1 MSEPALLA
9 IIRGGQT
16 RYYIDDW
23 SGLTLHRELIWGPE
37 ALEDWIVA
45 RDELQELEETYSS
58 TVVVNFD
65 RKQLTFRIDSETLEI
80 PKVGALYNRLV
91 AAAWPSYEIAC
102 VALDHE
108 LLEALGEETTPE
120 WSANPD
126 LARIEYRPDS
136 VAAAVG
142 DIEDDLDNFDDD
154 FDEDFEEDPAF
165 DADGDRRDR
174 HSGSADGDDSTSADA
189 EEDNDLDDDD
199 EDEEDDDDLEFGET
213 ELRAWVTIIGSD
225 GSIEHRQLSELPQEL
240 LQAKPSAVE
249 ELAELPACEVPAESV
264 VREGMWV
271 NSGSRTMSIWGG
283 PSTQAALPVVES
295 AWKGWTVQWAP
306 RGYAQHCA
314 DTGPIGQVMTTEKAL
329 AKLLP
334 LFMSTH
340 RMSFGSLF
348 SVIGGAVKK
357 TAMKAT
363 GCLVF
368 VVCLPIFIFGLVSGN
383 WTAVAWTIGITVSL
397 AVIAFKLVEWQ
408 VAKKFRQSIDAAED
422 EQNIQGSPTAGPL
435 DKHQRRA
442 ALDALLATAGLP
454 ATSKI
459 EPFVTND
466 DLTI

>member
-23 SGLTLHRELIWGPE
+23 SGLTLHRELVWGPE
-37 ALEDWIVA
+37 AFEDWIVA
-45 RDELQELEETYSS
+45 RAELEELEETYSS

-65 RKQLTFRIDSETLEI
+65 RKQLTFRIDSDALEI
-80 PKVGALYNRLV
+80 PKVGALFNRLV
-91 AAAWPSYEIAC
+91 AAAWPGYEIAS

-108 LLEALGEETTPE
+108 LLEALGEQTTPE

-126 LARIEYRPDS
+126 YARIEYRPES
-136 VAAAVG
+136 VASAVG
-142 DIEDDLDNFDDD
+142 DIEDDIDNFDDD
-154 FDEDFEEDPAF
+154 FDEDFEEDPA
-165 DADGDRRDR
+165 DDTDGDRTDR
-174 HSGSADGDDSTSADA
+174 HNGSTQDGEQSNSADA
-189 EEDNDLDDDD
+189 KEDDGFDD
-199 EDEEDDDDLEFGET
+199 EDDDDDLEFGET
-213 ELRAWVTIIGSD
+213 ELRAWVTIISND

-240 LQAKPSAVE
+240 LQANPSAIE
-249 ELAELPACEVPAESV
+249 ELAELPGCDVPAEAV

-271 NSGSRTMSIWGG
+271 NSGSRTLSIWGG

-314 DTGPIGQVMTTEKAL
+314 DTGPTGQVLSTEKAL

-334 LFMSTH
+334 MLMSTH

-363 GCLVF
+363 GCLVV

-397 AVIAFKLVEWQ
+397 AVVAFKLVEWQ

-422 EQNIQGSPTAGPL
+422 EQNIHGSPTAGPL
-435 DKHQRRA
+435 DKSQRRV

-454 ATSKI
+454 AISKI
-459 EPFVTND
+459 EPLVTKE
-466 DLTI
+466 DLAI

>member
-23 SGLTLHRELIWGPE
+23 SGYTLHRELIWGPE

-45 RDELQELEETYSS
+45 RDELEELEETCSS
-58 TVVVNFD
+58 TVVANFD

-91 AAAWPSYEIAC
+91 AAAWPGYEIAC

-108 LLEALGEETTPE
+108 LLEALGEETAPD

-126 LARIEYRPDS
+126 YARIEYRPES
-136 VAAAVG
+136 VSSAVG
-142 DIEDDLDNFDDD
+142 NIDDDIDNFDDD
-154 FDEDFEEDPAF
+154 FDEDFEEDPAD
-165 DADGDRRDR
+165 DAEGDRRGR
-174 HSGSADGDDSTSADA
+174 RNGSTQDEVESSSDDA
-189 EEDNDLDDDD
+189 EEDDGFDD
-199 EDEEDDDDLEFGET
+199 EDDDDDLEFGET

-225 GSIEHRQLSELPQEL
+225 GSTEHRQLSELPQEL

-249 ELAELPACEVPAESV
+249 ELAELPACEVPAEEV

-271 NSGSRTMSIWGG
+271 DSGSRKLSIWGG
-283 PSTQAALPVVES
+283 PSTQAALTVVES

-314 DTGPIGQVMTTEKAL
+314 DTGPIGKVLTTEKAL

-334 LFMSTH
+334 LLLSTH
-340 RMSFGSLF
+340 RMSFGSMF

-397 AVIAFKLVEWQ
+397 AVIAFKIVEWQ
-408 VAKKFRQSIDAAED
+408 VAKKFRQSIGAAED

-435 DKHQRRA
+435 DKSQRRA

-459 EPFVTND
+459 EPFVTED